1 MNGKAVIL
9 GSFVG
14 AVGIITFSAVSMPEK
29 DWPIPLPP
37 PYRYLGAGISFG
49 LLALLSEFVDE
60 KLPGVLAIG
69 LLIGLGM
76 AEAQNYYKATGT
88 GKTIGGIAGGL
99 LGGGVGKS
107 AQQKGGN

>member
-1 MNGKAVIL
+1 MNGKAVIV

-14 AVGIITFSAVSMPEK
+14 AVGIITFSAVTNPDK

-60 KLPGVLAIG
+60 KLPGILAIG
-69 LLIGLGM
+69 LLVGLGM
-76 AEAQNYYKATGT
+76 VEAQTYYSQTKGMGNTV
-88 GKTIGGIAGGL
+88 GGIAGGL
-99 LGGGVGKS
+99 AGKLVKPKEGGS
-107 AQQKGGN
+107 